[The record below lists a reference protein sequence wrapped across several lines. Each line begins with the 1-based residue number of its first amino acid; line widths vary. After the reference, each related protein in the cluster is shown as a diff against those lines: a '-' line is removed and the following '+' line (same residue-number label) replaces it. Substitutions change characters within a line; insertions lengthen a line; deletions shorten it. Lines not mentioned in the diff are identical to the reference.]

1 MYLNMKSMLLTG
13 VKFLSIQLSSSFVF
27 NVLTLYSGALLGL
40 TVAANI
46 NVIQKIYTF
55 FVGIYQSINNPIW
68 SSLASNYFSNNLKKC
83 KEILIKICLITI
95 TVFTFIISFSYIFK
109 DILIQII
116 AGSQYN
122 AMVLYL
128 YW

>member
-1 MYLNMKSMLLTG
+1 MLLTG

-109 DILIQII
+109 VILIQ
-116 AGSQYN
+116 S
-122 AMVLYL
+122 
-128 YW
+128 